1 LKRLLRRI
9 KSHLLVISLASLFLF
24 VAAFIVA
31 YESTS
36 ISVRNSYTASK
47 ASVFK
52 YTNNAEVGR
61 AYREDRVEVPLY
73 RVPLS
78 FQRAILAA
86 EDSDFYAH
94 SGINPL
100 AIGQALFK
108 NATSDTLQGGSTI
121 TQQYAKIAYLKP
133 EQRLSRKIKELF
145 VALKVEGAFT
155 KSEILEKYIN
165 AVYFGRNAYGVEMA
179 ARKYFGV
186 RASALNPSQS
196 IVLAALVRS
205 PANYDPEFKPGNSVR
220 LINRFNGIKK
230 NMVEEGYI
238 TEEEARAI
246 SFPKFSANKVEDI
259 NSSNRGH
266 LIAAVKSEL
275 SDLGYTEDV
284 LTVGGYVVQTTL
296 DQSAQRNAELAVET
310 QRPIDSPKDLHIGLA
325 SVRPGTGEIV
335 ALYGGS
341 DYLERQLNDATQAIA
356 QAGSTFKVFAVV
368 AALEKGYSLST
379 VWDGRSPQ
387 TFRTTSGN
395 YKVSN
400 YGNGS
405 FGPVSLYRATA
416 SSINTVFVKLG
427 TKIGPE
433 SVVDVARRAGIPESV
448 QVLPTPSVVL
458 GVSSPRVLDVASSFS
473 TFAAGGIYSKPHLV
487 KKIFDGDGK
496 LIYEFKGES
505 KRVFSEKV
513 MADLSYSLTGVVRNG
528 TASSVLAGFP
538 RPIAGKTGTSQDNA
552 SAWFAGYSPDLA
564 TSVAFFRDTPEQR
577 LTGIGGLNSITGG
590 SFPARIW
597 NVYMKRTLAE
607 YPISYFP
614 RPAFVGGT
622 RSVYIDVARP
632 TPTPTEKSPQP
643 KPTFF
648 KPRPVPGATN
658 GQIVTD
664 PTKPVPVPTK
674 PVPVPSNK
682 PVPAPTTKP
691 VPAPSAKPVPVPSN
705 KPVPAPSSKPVPVPT
720 TKPVPAPTVKPIP
733 DQGGKPIPGF
743 SPKPIP

>member
-1 LKRLLRRI
+1 MTVELKRFIKLLNWIR
-9 KSHLLVISLASLFLF
+9 SHFFVLILSILFLLVSTFLILYENTNISG
-24 VAAFIVA
+24 
-31 YESTS
+31 
-36 ISVRNSYTASK
+36 RNSYTSSK

-52 YTNNAEVGR
+52 YTNNSEVGR
-61 AYREDRVEVPLY
+61 VYREDRVELPLN

-78 FQRAILAA
+78 FQSAILAA
-86 EDSDFYAH
+86 EDSDFYSH
-94 SGINPL
+94 GGINPI
-100 AIGQALFK
+100 AIVQALLK

-133 EQRLSRKIKELF
+133 EQKITRKIKEVF

-165 AVYFGRNAYGVEMA
+165 AVYFGRNAYGVEVA
-179 ARKYFGV
+179 ARKYFEV
-186 RASALNPSQS
+186 KASALTPSQS

-230 NMVEEGYI
+230 NMVDEGWI
-238 TEEEARAI
+238 TEEEAKSI
-246 SFPKFSANKVEDI
+246 SFPKFGAQKVEDI
-259 NSSNRGH
+259 NSTNRGH
-266 LIAAVKSEL
+266 LIAAIKNEL

-296 DQSAQRNAELAVET
+296 DQSAQRYAEYAVET

-325 SVRPGTGEIV
+325 SLRPGTGEIV

-356 QAGSTFKVFAVV
+356 QAGSTFKVFAVI
-368 AALEKGYSLST
+368 AALEKGYSLAT
-379 VWDGRSPQ
+379 VWDGNSPQ
-387 TFRTTSGN
+387 TFRTSSGN

-400 YGNGS
+400 YGNTS
-405 FGPVSLYRATA
+405 FGPVSLYKAIT

-433 SVVDVARRAGIPESV
+433 SVVDVANRAGIPESV

-458 GVSSPRVLDVASSFS
+458 GVSSPRVIDVASSFS

-487 KKIFDGDGK
+487 KKIYDGDGK
-496 LIYEFKGES
+496 LIYEYEGES

-513 MADLSYSLTGVVRNG
+513 MADLSYALSGVVRNG

-552 SAWFAGYSPDLA
+552 SAWFTGYSPDLA
-564 TSVAFFRDTPEQR
+564 TSVAFFRDTPKQR

-590 SFPARIW
+590 TFPARIW
-597 NVYMKRTLAE
+597 NVYMTRALAQ

-622 RSVYIDVARP
+622 RSIYIDVSKP
-632 TPTPTEKSPQP
+632 TPTATKTTPAPSPTL
-643 KPTFF
+643 F
-648 KPRPVPGATN
+648 KP
-658 GQIVTD
+658 
-664 PTKPVPVPTK
+664 KPVPVI
-674 PVPVPSNK
+674 
-682 PVPAPTTKP
+682 
-691 VPAPSAKPVPVPSN
+691 SAKPVPVPSN
-705 KPVPAPSSKPVPVPT
+705 KPAPAPVPT
-720 TKPVPAPTVKPIP
+720 NKPAPIPSAKPIP
-733 DQGGKPIPGF
+733 DQGGKPIPRF

>member
-1 LKRLLRRI
+1 M
-9 KSHLLVISLASLFLF
+9 SLALVTIFLF
-24 VAAFIVA
+24 VGLFIAV

-61 AYREDRVEVPLY
+61 VYREDRVEIPLY

-86 EDSDFYAH
+86 EDSKFYSH
-94 SGINPL
+94 NGINPL

-133 EQRLSRKIKELF
+133 EQKISRKIKEVF

-155 KSEILEKYIN
+155 KSEILENYIN

-186 RASALNPSQS
+186 KASALTPAQS

-230 NMVEEGYI
+230 NIVDQGWM
-238 TEEEARAI
+238 TEEEARSI
-246 SFPKFSANKVEDI
+246 SFPKFSAKKVEDI

-266 LIAAVKSEL
+266 LIAAVKNEL
-275 SDLGYTEDV
+275 AELGFTEDV

-296 DQSAQRNAELAVET
+296 DQSAQRYAELAVET
-310 QRPIDSPKDLHIGLA
+310 QRPQDAPKDLHIGLA

-356 QAGSTFKVFAVV
+356 QAGSTFKIFAVV

-387 TFRTTSGN
+387 TFRTSSGN

-400 YGNGS
+400 YGNSS
-405 FGPVSLYRATA
+405 FGPVSLYKATA

-433 SVVDVARRAGIPESV
+433 SVVDVARRAGIPDSV

-458 GVSSPRVLDVASSFS
+458 GVSSPRVIDVASSFS

-487 KKIFDGDGK
+487 KKIYDGEGK

-505 KRVFSEKV
+505 KRVFSENV
-513 MADLSYSLTGVVRNG
+513 SADLSYALSGVVRNG

-552 SAWFAGYSPDLA
+552 SAWFTGYSPDLS

-597 NVYMKRTLAE
+597 NAYMKRALAE

-622 RSVYIDVARP
+622 RSIYVDVAKP
-632 TPTPTEKSPQP
+632 TPTPTKTTPAP

-648 KPRPVPGATN
+648 KPKPVPMGTGAPLS
-658 GQIVTD
+658 V
-664 PTKPVPVPTK
+664 PSTKPVPLNSDKPLPLPSNK

-682 PVPAPTTKP
+682 PVPAP
-691 VPAPSAKPVPVPSN
+691 APSN
-705 KPVPAPSSKPVPVPT
+705 KPVPAPTNKPVPIPSA
-720 TKPVPAPTVKPIP
+720 KPVPTDNA
-733 DQGGKPIPGF
+733 KPIPGF
-743 SPKPIP
+743 TPKPIP

>member
-1 LKRLLRRI
+1 VALT
-9 KSHLLVISLASLFLF
+9 LATTFLF
-24 VAAFIVA
+24 VVLFIAA

-36 ISVRNSYTASK
+36 ISVQNSYTASK

-52 YTNNAEVGR
+52 YTNNSEVGR
-61 AYREDRVEVPLY
+61 VYREDRVEVPLY

-86 EDSDFYAH
+86 EDSDFYSH
-94 SGINPL
+94 SGINPI
-100 AIGQALFK
+100 AIVQALLK

-133 EQRLSRKIKELF
+133 EQKISRKIKELF
-145 VALKVEGAFT
+145 VALKIEGAFT

-186 RASALNPSQS
+186 KANALTPSQS

-230 NMVEEGYI
+230 NMVDEGWA
-238 TEEEARAI
+238 TEEEARSI

-275 SDLGYTEDV
+275 SDLGYTEDF

-296 DQSAQRNAELAVET
+296 DQSAQRYAEYAVEAE
-310 QRPIDSPKDLHIGLA
+310 RPIDSPKDLHIGLA

-356 QAGSTFKVFAVV
+356 QAGSTFKVFAVI

-379 VWDGRSPQ
+379 VWDGKSPQ
-387 TFRTTSGN
+387 TFKTTSGN

-400 YGNGS
+400 YGNSS

-458 GVSSPRVLDVASSFS
+458 GVSSPRVIDVASSFS

-487 KKIFDGDGK
+487 KKIYDGDGK

-505 KRVFSEKV
+505 KRVFSENV
-513 MADLSYSLTGVVRNG
+513 VADLTYSLSGVIRNG

-552 SAWFAGYSPDLA
+552 SAWFTGYSPDLA

-590 SFPARIW
+590 TFPARIW
-597 NVYMKRTLAE
+597 NAYMKRALAQ
-607 YPISYFP
+607 YPVSYFP

-622 RSVYIDVARP
+622 SSIYIDVAKP
-632 TPTPTEKSPQP
+632 TPTPTNTTPAPSP
-643 KPTFF
+643 TLF
-648 KPRPVPGATN
+648 KP
-658 GQIVTD
+658 
-664 PTKPVPVPTK
+664 KPVPFSSDKPLPVPT
-674 PVPVPSNK
+674 NK
-682 PVPAPTTKP
+682 PVPAP
-691 VPAPSAKPVPVPSN
+691 VPTN
-705 KPVPAPSSKPVPVPT
+705 KPVPAPVPT
-720 TKPVPAPTVKPIP
+720 NKPVPAPVPTNKPVPAAVPTNKPVPIPSAKPIP

>member
-1 LKRLLRRI
+1 MKNKKLKVKRLLRRI
-9 KSHLLVISLASLFLF
+9 ETHFLVIALVTIF
-24 VAAFIVA
+24 VFVSAFVIV

-36 ISVRNSYTASK
+36 ISVRNSYTSSK

-52 YTNNAEVGR
+52 YTNNSEVGR
-61 AYREDRVEVPLY
+61 VYREDRVEVPLF

-86 EDSDFYAH
+86 EDSDFYSH
-94 SGINPL
+94 SGINPI
-100 AIGQALFK
+100 AIGRALLK

-133 EQRLSRKIKELF
+133 EQKISRKIKEVF
-145 VALKVEGAFT
+145 VALKVEGAFP

-186 RASALNPSQS
+186 KASALTPSQS

-220 LINRFNGIKK
+220 LINRFNGIKA
-230 NMVEEGYI
+230 NMVDEGWL
-238 TEEEARAI
+238 TLDQASSI
-246 SFPKFSANKVEDI
+246 SFPKFGAGKVEDI

-266 LIAAVKSEL
+266 LIAAIKTEL
-275 SDLGYTEDV
+275 SDLGFTEDV

-296 DQSAQRNAELAVET
+296 DQSAQRYAEFAVET

-335 ALYGGS
+335 ALYGGR

-379 VWDGRSPQ
+379 VWDGKSPQ
-387 TFRTTSGN
+387 TFRTSSGN

-400 YGNGS
+400 YGNTT

-433 SVVDVARRAGIPESV
+433 SVVDVARRAGIPDSV

-458 GVSSPRVLDVASSFS
+458 GVSSPRVIDVASSFS
-473 TFAAGGIYSKPHLV
+473 TFASGGIYSKPHLV
-487 KKIFDGDGK
+487 KKIFDGDGE

-513 MADLSYSLTGVVRNG
+513 VADLSYSLSGVVRNG

-552 SAWFAGYSPDLA
+552 SAWFSGYSPDLA
-564 TSVAFFRDTPEQR
+564 TAVAFFRDTPQKQ

-590 SFPARIW
+590 TFPARIW
-597 NVYMKRTLAE
+597 NVYMKRALAE

-614 RPAFVGGT
+614 PPAFVGGT
-622 RSVYIDVARP
+622 RSTYIDVAKP
-632 TPTPTEKSPQP
+632 TPTPTKTTPAP
-643 KPTFF
+643 APTLF
-648 KPRPVPGATN
+648 KPRPVPAASL
-658 GQIVTD
+658 
-664 PTKPVPVPTK
+664 KPVPISSAKPLPVNSVK
-674 PVPVPSNK
+674 PVPVPSVK
-682 PVPAPTTKP
+682 PVPIPSTKP
-691 VPAPSAKPVPVPSN
+691 A
-705 KPVPAPSSKPVPVPT
+705 
-720 TKPVPAPTVKPIP
+720 P
-733 DQGGKPIPGF
+733 DQGTKPIPGF

>member
-1 LKRLLRRI
+1 MKNKRIKFKKLLRQVE
-9 KSHLLVISLASLFLF
+9 SHLLVITLATLFIF
-24 VAAFIVA
+24 VTAFAIV
-31 YESTS
+31 YENTS
-36 ISVRNSYTASK
+36 ISVRNSYTSSK

-52 YTNNAEVGR
+52 YTNNSEVGR
-61 AYREDRVEVPLY
+61 VYREDRVEVPLF

-86 EDSDFYAH
+86 EDSNFYSH
-94 SGINPL
+94 GGINPI
-100 AIGQALFK
+100 AIGRALLK

-133 EQRLSRKIKELF
+133 EQKISRKIKEVF
-145 VALKVEGAFT
+145 VALKVEGTFP

-186 RASALNPSQS
+186 KASALTPSQS

-220 LINRFNGIKK
+220 LINRFNGIKA
-230 NMVEEGYI
+230 NMVDEGWL
-238 TEEEARAI
+238 TLDEARAI
-246 SFPKFSANKVEDI
+246 SFPKFGVSKVEDI

-266 LIAAVKSEL
+266 LIAAIKTEL
-275 SDLGYTEDV
+275 SDLGFTEDV

-296 DQSAQRNAELAVET
+296 DQSAQRFAEFAVET

-335 ALYGGS
+335 ALYGGR

-379 VWDGRSPQ
+379 VWDGKSPQ
-387 TFRTTSGN
+387 TFRTSSGN

-400 YGNGS
+400 YGNTT

-433 SVVDVARRAGIPESV
+433 SVVDVARRAGIPDSV

-458 GVSSPRVLDVASSFS
+458 GVSSPRVIDVASSFS
-473 TFAAGGIYSKPHLV
+473 TFASGGIYSKPHLV
-487 KKIFDGDGK
+487 KKIFDGDGE

-513 MADLSYSLTGVVRNG
+513 VADLSYSLSGVVRNG

-552 SAWFAGYSPDLA
+552 SAWFSGYSPDLA
-564 TSVAFFRDTPEQR
+564 TAVAFFRDTPQKQ

-590 SFPARIW
+590 TFPARIW
-597 NVYMKRTLAE
+597 NVYMKRALAE

-614 RPAFVGGT
+614 PPAFVGGT
-622 RSVYIDVARP
+622 RSTYIDVAKP
-632 TPTPTEKSPQP
+632 TPTPTKTTPAP
-643 KPTFF
+643 APTLF
-648 KPRPVPGATN
+648 KPRPVPAASL
-658 GQIVTD
+658 
-664 PTKPVPVPTK
+664 KPVPISSAKPLPVNSMK
-674 PVPVPSNK
+674 PVPVPSVK
-682 PVPAPTTKP
+682 PVPIPSTKP
-691 VPAPSAKPVPVPSN
+691 A
-705 KPVPAPSSKPVPVPT
+705 
-720 TKPVPAPTVKPIP
+720 P
-733 DQGGKPIPGF
+733 DQGTKPIPGF

>member
-1 LKRLLRRI
+1 
-9 KSHLLVISLASLFLF
+9 VSLALVTIFLF
-24 VAAFIVA
+24 VGLFIAV

-36 ISVRNSYTASK
+36 ISERNSYTASK

-61 AYREDRVEVPLY
+61 VYREDRVEVPLY

-86 EDSDFYAH
+86 EDSKFYLH
-94 SGINPL
+94 NGINPL
-100 AIGQALFK
+100 AIGQALFR

-133 EQRLSRKIKELF
+133 EQKISRKIKEVF

-155 KSEILEKYIN
+155 KSEILENYIN

-186 RASALNPSQS
+186 KASALTPAQS

-230 NMVEEGYI
+230 NIVDQGWM
-238 TEEEARAI
+238 TEEEARSI
-246 SFPKFSANKVEDI
+246 SFPKFSAKKVEDI

-266 LIAAVKSEL
+266 LIAAVKNEL
-275 SDLGYTEDV
+275 AELGFTEDV

-296 DQSAQRNAELAVET
+296 DQNAQRYAELAVET
-310 QRPIDSPKDLHIGLA
+310 QRPQDAPKDLHIGLA

-356 QAGSTFKVFAVV
+356 QAGSTFKIFAVV

-387 TFRTTSGN
+387 TFRTSSGN

-400 YGNGS
+400 YGNSS

-433 SVVDVARRAGIPESV
+433 SVVDVARRAGIPDSV

-458 GVSSPRVLDVASSFS
+458 GVSSPRVIDVASSFS

-487 KKIFDGDGK
+487 KKIYDGEGK

-505 KRVFSEKV
+505 KRVFSENV
-513 MADLSYSLTGVVRNG
+513 SADLSYALSGVVRNG

-552 SAWFAGYSPDLA
+552 SAWFTGYSPDLS

-597 NVYMKRTLAE
+597 NVYMKRALAE

-622 RSVYIDVARP
+622 RSIYVDVAKP
-632 TPTPTEKSPQP
+632 TPTPTKTTPAPS
-643 KPTFF
+643 PTFF
-648 KPRPVPGATN
+648 KP
-658 GQIVTD
+658 
-664 PTKPVPVPTK
+664 KPVPVGSAAPLPVPSNK

-682 PVPAPTTKP
+682 PVPVPTNKP
-691 VPAPSAKPVPVPSN
+691 IPTAAPSN
-705 KPVPAPSSKPVPVPT
+705 KPVPVPTNKPVPIPSA
-720 TKPVPAPTVKPIP
+720 KPVTPEN
-733 DQGGKPIPGF
+733 GKPIPGF
-743 SPKPIP
+743 TPKPIP

>member
-1 LKRLLRRI
+1 MTTKPRKIARALGWIR
-9 KSHLLVISLASLFLF
+9 SHFVSLALVTIFLF
-24 VAAFIVA
+24 VGLFIAV

-36 ISVRNSYTASK
+36 ISERNSYTASK

-61 AYREDRVEVPLY
+61 VYREDRVEVPLY

-86 EDSDFYAH
+86 EDSKFYLH
-94 SGINPL
+94 NGINPL
-100 AIGQALFK
+100 AIGQALFR

-133 EQRLSRKIKELF
+133 EQKISRKIKEVF

-155 KSEILEKYIN
+155 KSEILENYIN

-186 RASALNPSQS
+186 KASALTPAQS

-230 NMVEEGYI
+230 NIVDQGWM

-246 SFPKFSANKVEDI
+246 SFPKFSAKKVEDI

-266 LIAAVKSEL
+266 LIAAVKNEL
-275 SDLGYTEDV
+275 AELGFTEDV

-296 DQSAQRNAELAVET
+296 DQNAQRYAELAVET
-310 QRPIDSPKDLHIGLA
+310 QRPLDAPKDLHIGLA

-356 QAGSTFKVFAVV
+356 QAGSTFKIFAVV

-387 TFRTTSGN
+387 TFRTSSGN
-395 YKVSN
+395 YRVSN
-400 YGNGS
+400 YGNSS

-433 SVVDVARRAGIPESV
+433 SVVDVARRAGIPDSV

-458 GVSSPRVLDVASSFS
+458 GVSSPRVIDVASSFS

-487 KKIFDGDGK
+487 KKIYDGEGK

-505 KRVFSEKV
+505 KRVFSENV
-513 MADLSYSLTGVVRNG
+513 SADLSYALTGVVRNG

-552 SAWFAGYSPDLA
+552 SAWFTGYSPDLS

-597 NVYMKRTLAE
+597 NVYMKRALAE

-622 RSVYIDVARP
+622 RSIYVDVAKP
-632 TPTPTEKSPQP
+632 TPTPTKTTPAPS
-643 KPTFF
+643 PTFF
-648 KPRPVPGATN
+648 KPKPVPVGSAAPLPVPSN
-658 GQIVTD
+658 
-664 PTKPVPVPTK
+664 KPVPVPTNK
-674 PVPVPSNK
+674 PVPTTAPSNKPVPAPAPSNK
-682 PVPAPTTKP
+682 PVPAPTNKP
-691 VPAPSAKPVPVPSN
+691 VPIPSAKPVTPEN
-705 KPVPAPSSKPVPVPT
+705 
-720 TKPVPAPTVKPIP
+720 
-733 DQGGKPIPGF
+733 GKPIPGF
-743 SPKPIP
+743 TPKPIP

>member
-1 LKRLLRRI
+1 
-9 KSHLLVISLASLFLF
+9 VSLALVTIFLF
-24 VAAFIVA
+24 VGLFIAV

-36 ISVRNSYTASK
+36 ISERNSYTASK

-61 AYREDRVEVPLY
+61 VYREDRVEVPLY

-86 EDSDFYAH
+86 EDSKFYLH
-94 SGINPL
+94 NGINPL
-100 AIGQALFK
+100 AIGQALFR

-133 EQRLSRKIKELF
+133 EQKISRKIKEVF

-155 KSEILEKYIN
+155 KSEILENYIN

-186 RASALNPSQS
+186 KASALTPAQS

-230 NMVEEGYI
+230 NIVDQGWM
-238 TEEEARAI
+238 TEEEARSI
-246 SFPKFSANKVEDI
+246 SFPKFSAKKVEDI

-266 LIAAVKSEL
+266 LIAAVKNEL
-275 SDLGYTEDV
+275 AELGFTEDV

-296 DQSAQRNAELAVET
+296 DQNAQRYAELAVET
-310 QRPIDSPKDLHIGLA
+310 QRPQDAPKDLHIGLA

-356 QAGSTFKVFAVV
+356 QAGSTFKIFAVV

-387 TFRTTSGN
+387 TFRTSSGN

-400 YGNGS
+400 YGNSS

-433 SVVDVARRAGIPESV
+433 SVVDVARRAGIPDSV

-458 GVSSPRVLDVASSFS
+458 GVSSPRVIDVASSFS

-487 KKIFDGDGK
+487 KKIYDGEGK

-505 KRVFSEKV
+505 KRVFSENV
-513 MADLSYSLTGVVRNG
+513 SADLSYALSGVVRNG

-552 SAWFAGYSPDLA
+552 SAWFTGYSPDLS

-597 NVYMKRTLAE
+597 NVYMKRALAE

-622 RSVYIDVARP
+622 RSIYVDVAKP
-632 TPTPTEKSPQP
+632 TPTPTKTTPAPS
-643 KPTFF
+643 PTFF
-648 KPRPVPGATN
+648 KP
-658 GQIVTD
+658 
-664 PTKPVPVPTK
+664 KPVPVGSAAPL
-674 PVPVPSNK
+674 PV
-682 PVPAPTTKP
+682 
-691 VPAPSAKPVPVPSN
+691 
-705 KPVPAPSSKPVPVPT
+705 PSSKPVPVPT
-720 TKPVPAPTVKPIP
+720 NKPVPVPTNKPIP
-733 DQGGKPIPGF
+733 TAAPSNKPVPVPTNKPVPIPSAKPVTPENGKPIPGF
-743 SPKPIP
+743 TPKPIP

>member
-1 LKRLLRRI
+1 MKNKRIKFKKLLRQVE
-9 KSHLLVISLASLFLF
+9 SHLLVITLATLFIF
-24 VAAFIVA
+24 VTAFAIV
-31 YESTS
+31 YENTS
-36 ISVRNSYTASK
+36 ISVRNSYTSSK

-52 YTNNAEVGR
+52 YTNNSEVGR
-61 AYREDRVEVPLY
+61 VYREDRVEVPLF

-86 EDSDFYAH
+86 EDSNFYSH
-94 SGINPL
+94 GGINPI
-100 AIGQALFK
+100 AIGRALLK

-133 EQRLSRKIKELF
+133 EQKISRKIKEVF
-145 VALKVEGAFT
+145 VALKVEGTFP

-186 RASALNPSQS
+186 KASALTPSQS

-220 LINRFNGIKK
+220 LINRFNGIKA
-230 NMVEEGYI
+230 NMVDEGWL
-238 TEEEARAI
+238 TLDEARAI
-246 SFPKFSANKVEDI
+246 SFPKFGVSKVEDI
-259 NSSNRGH
+259 HSSTRGH
-266 LIAAVKSEL
+266 LIAAIKTEL
-275 SDLGYTEDV
+275 SDLGFTEDV

-296 DQSAQRNAELAVET
+296 DQSAQRFAEFAVET

-335 ALYGGS
+335 ALYGGR

-379 VWDGRSPQ
+379 VWDGKSPQ
-387 TFRTTSGN
+387 TFRTSSGN

-400 YGNGS
+400 YGNTT

-433 SVVDVARRAGIPESV
+433 SVVDVARRAGIPDSV

-458 GVSSPRVLDVASSFS
+458 GVSSPRVIDVASSFS
-473 TFAAGGIYSKPHLV
+473 TFASGGIYSKPHLV
-487 KKIFDGDGK
+487 KKIFDGDGE

-513 MADLSYSLTGVVRNG
+513 VADLSYSLSGVVRNG

-552 SAWFAGYSPDLA
+552 SAWFSGYSPDLA
-564 TSVAFFRDTPEQR
+564 TAVAFFRDTPQKQ

-590 SFPARIW
+590 TFPARIW
-597 NVYMKRTLAE
+597 NVYMKRALAE

-614 RPAFVGGT
+614 PPAFVGGT
-622 RSVYIDVARP
+622 RSTYIDVAKP
-632 TPTPTEKSPQP
+632 TPTPTKTTPAP
-643 KPTFF
+643 APTLF
-648 KPRPVPGATN
+648 KPRPVPAASL
-658 GQIVTD
+658 
-664 PTKPVPVPTK
+664 KPVPISSAKPLPVNSVK
-674 PVPVPSNK
+674 PVPVPSVK
-682 PVPAPTTKP
+682 PVPIPSTKP
-691 VPAPSAKPVPVPSN
+691 A
-705 KPVPAPSSKPVPVPT
+705 
-720 TKPVPAPTVKPIP
+720 P
-733 DQGGKPIPGF
+733 DQGTKPIPGF

>member
-1 LKRLLRRI
+1 MSAGSKRIARI
-9 KSHLLVISLASLFLF
+9 LGWIRSHLVVLALSTSFLF
-24 VAAFIVA
+24 IVIFIAA

-36 ISVRNSYTASK
+36 ISVRNSYTSSK

-61 AYREDRVEVPLY
+61 VYREDRVEVPLY

-78 FQRAILAA
+78 FQRAVLAA
-86 EDSDFYAH
+86 EDSDFYSH
-94 SGINPL
+94 FGINPI
-100 AIGQALFK
+100 AIGRALLK
-108 NATSDTLQGGSTI
+108 NATTESLQGGSTI

-133 EQRLSRKIKELF
+133 EQRISRKIKEVF
-145 VALKVEGAFT
+145 VALKVEGSFT

-186 RASALNPSQS
+186 RASALTPSQS

-205 PANYDPEFKPGNSVR
+205 PANYDPEFKPGNLVR

-230 NMVEEGYI
+230 NMVDEGWI
-238 TEEEARAI
+238 TEEEAKTI
-246 SFPKFSANKVEDI
+246 SFPEFAANKVEDI

-275 SDLGYTEDV
+275 SDLGFTEDV
-284 LTVGGYVVQTTL
+284 LTVGGYIVQTTL
-296 DQSAQRNAELAVET
+296 DQNAQRYAELAVET
-310 QRPIDSPKDLHIGLA
+310 QRPLDSPKDLHIGLA

-379 VWDGRSPQ
+379 VWDGKSPQ
-387 TFRTTSGN
+387 TFRTSSGN

-400 YGNGS
+400 YGNAS
-405 FGPVSLYRATA
+405 FGPVSLSRATA

-458 GVSSPRVLDVASSFS
+458 GVSSPRVIDVASSFS
-473 TFAAGGIYSKPHLV
+473 TFAAGGIFSKPHLV
-487 KKIFDGDGK
+487 KRIFDGDGK

-513 MADLSYSLTGVVRNG
+513 IADLSYSLSGVVRNG

-564 TSVAFFRDTPEQR
+564 TAVAFFRDTPEQK

-597 NVYMKRTLAE
+597 NAYMKRALAE

-622 RSVYIDVARP
+622 RSIYIDVAKP
-632 TPTPTEKSPQP
+632 TPTPSATSPAP
-643 KPTFF
+643 SPTFF
-648 KPRPVPGATN
+648 RP
-658 GQIVTD
+658 
-664 PTKPVPVPTK
+664 KPVPMVSSVPVPAPSSK
-674 PVPVPSNK
+674 PIPVPSNK
-682 PVPAPTTKP
+682 PAPDQGTKPVPAPSNKP

-705 KPVPAPSSKPVPVPT
+705 KPVP
-720 TKPVPAPTVKPIP
+720 
-733 DQGGKPIPGF
+733 DQGTKPIPGF

>member
-1 LKRLLRRI
+1 
-9 KSHLLVISLASLFLF
+9 VSLALVTIFLF
-24 VAAFIVA
+24 VGLFIAV

-36 ISVRNSYTASK
+36 ISERNSYTASK

-61 AYREDRVEVPLY
+61 VYREDRVEVPLY

-86 EDSDFYAH
+86 EDSKFYSH
-94 SGINPL
+94 NGINPL

-133 EQRLSRKIKELF
+133 EQKISRKIKEVF

-155 KSEILEKYIN
+155 KSEILENYIN

-186 RASALNPSQS
+186 KASALTPAQS

-230 NMVEEGYI
+230 NIVDQGWM

-246 SFPKFSANKVEDI
+246 SFPKFSAKKVEDI

-266 LIAAVKSEL
+266 LIAAVKNEL
-275 SDLGYTEDV
+275 AELGFTEDV

-296 DQSAQRNAELAVET
+296 DQNAQRYAELAVET
-310 QRPIDSPKDLHIGLA
+310 QRPQDAPKDLHIGLA

-356 QAGSTFKVFAVV
+356 QAGSTFKIFAVV

-387 TFRTTSGN
+387 TFRTSSGN

-400 YGNGS
+400 YGNSS

-433 SVVDVARRAGIPESV
+433 SVVDVARRAGIPDSV

-458 GVSSPRVLDVASSFS
+458 GVSSPRVIDVASSFS

-487 KKIFDGDGK
+487 KKIYDGEGK

-505 KRVFSEKV
+505 KRVFSENV
-513 MADLSYSLTGVVRNG
+513 SADLSYALSGVVRNG

-552 SAWFAGYSPDLA
+552 SAWFTGYSPDLS

-597 NVYMKRTLAE
+597 NVYMKRALAE

-622 RSVYIDVARP
+622 RSIYVDVAKP
-632 TPTPTEKSPQP
+632 TPTPTKTTPAPS
-643 KPTFF
+643 PTFF
-648 KPRPVPGATN
+648 KPKPVPVGSAAPLP
-658 GQIVTD
+658 V
-664 PTKPVPVPTK
+664 PSSKPVPVPTNK
-674 PVPVPSNK
+674 PVPTTAPSNKPVPAPAPSNK
-682 PVPAPTTKP
+682 PVPAPTNKP
-691 VPAPSAKPVPVPSN
+691 VPIPSAKPVTPEN
-705 KPVPAPSSKPVPVPT
+705 
-720 TKPVPAPTVKPIP
+720 
-733 DQGGKPIPGF
+733 GKPIPGF
-743 SPKPIP
+743 TPKPIP

>member
-1 LKRLLRRI
+1 MKNKKLKVKRLLRRI
-9 KSHLLVISLASLFLF
+9 ETHFLVIALVTIF
-24 VAAFIVA
+24 VFVSAFVIV

-36 ISVRNSYTASK
+36 ISVRNSYTSSK

-52 YTNNAEVGR
+52 YTNNSEVGR
-61 AYREDRVEVPLY
+61 VYREDRVEVPLF

-86 EDSDFYAH
+86 EDSDFYSH
-94 SGINPL
+94 SGINPI
-100 AIGQALFK
+100 AIGRALLK

-133 EQRLSRKIKELF
+133 EQKISRKIKEVF
-145 VALKVEGAFT
+145 VALKVEGAFP

-186 RASALNPSQS
+186 KASALTPSQS

-220 LINRFNGIKK
+220 LINRFNGIKA
-230 NMVEEGYI
+230 NMVDEGWL
-238 TEEEARAI
+238 TLDQASSI
-246 SFPKFSANKVEDI
+246 SFPKFGAGKVEDI

-266 LIAAVKSEL
+266 LIAAIKTEL
-275 SDLGYTEDV
+275 SDLGFTEDV

-296 DQSAQRNAELAVET
+296 DQSAQRYAEFAVET

-335 ALYGGS
+335 ALYGGR

-379 VWDGRSPQ
+379 VWDGKSPQ
-387 TFRTTSGN
+387 TFRTSSGN

-400 YGNGS
+400 YGNTT

-433 SVVDVARRAGIPESV
+433 SVVDVARRAGIPDSV

-458 GVSSPRVLDVASSFS
+458 GVSSPRVIDVASSFS
-473 TFAAGGIYSKPHLV
+473 TFASGGIYSKPHLV
-487 KKIFDGDGK
+487 KKIFDGDGE

-513 MADLSYSLTGVVRNG
+513 VADLSYSLSGVVRNG

-552 SAWFAGYSPDLA
+552 SAWFSGYSPDLA
-564 TSVAFFRDTPEQR
+564 TAVAFFRDTPQKQ

-590 SFPARIW
+590 TFPARIW
-597 NVYMKRTLAE
+597 NVYMKRALAE

-614 RPAFVGGT
+614 PPAFVGGT
-622 RSVYIDVARP
+622 RSTYIDVAKP
-632 TPTPTEKSPQP
+632 TPTPTKTTPAP
-643 KPTFF
+643 APTLF
-648 KPRPVPGATN
+648 KPRPVPAASL
-658 GQIVTD
+658 
-664 PTKPVPVPTK
+664 KPVPISSAKPLPINSVK
-674 PVPVPSNK
+674 PVPVPSVK
-682 PVPAPTTKP
+682 PVPIPSTKP
-691 VPAPSAKPVPVPSN
+691 A
-705 KPVPAPSSKPVPVPT
+705 
-720 TKPVPAPTVKPIP
+720 P
-733 DQGGKPIPGF
+733 DQGTKPIPGF

>member
-1 LKRLLRRI
+1 
-9 KSHLLVISLASLFLF
+9 VSLALVTIFLF
-24 VAAFIVA
+24 VGLFIAV

-61 AYREDRVEVPLY
+61 VYREDRVEVPLY

-86 EDSDFYAH
+86 EDSKFYSH
-94 SGINPL
+94 NGINPL
-100 AIGQALFK
+100 AIGQALFR

-133 EQRLSRKIKELF
+133 EQKISRKIKEVF

-155 KSEILEKYIN
+155 KSEILENYIN

-186 RASALNPSQS
+186 KASALTPAQS

-230 NMVEEGYI
+230 NIVDQGWI
-238 TEEEARAI
+238 TEEEARSI
-246 SFPKFSANKVEDI
+246 SFPKFSAKKVEDI

-266 LIAAVKSEL
+266 LIAAVKNEL
-275 SDLGYTEDV
+275 AELGFTEDV

-296 DQSAQRNAELAVET
+296 DQNAQRYAELAVET
-310 QRPIDSPKDLHIGLA
+310 QRPQDAPKDLHIGLA

-356 QAGSTFKVFAVV
+356 QAGSTFKIFAVV

-387 TFRTTSGN
+387 TFRTSSGN

-400 YGNGS
+400 YGNSS
-405 FGPVSLYRATA
+405 FGPVSLYKATA

-433 SVVDVARRAGIPESV
+433 SVVDVARRAGIPDSV

-458 GVSSPRVLDVASSFS
+458 GVSSPRVIDVASSFS

-487 KKIFDGDGK
+487 KKIYDGEGK

-505 KRVFSEKV
+505 KRVFSENV
-513 MADLSYSLTGVVRNG
+513 SADLSYALSGVVRNG

-552 SAWFAGYSPDLA
+552 SAWFTGYSPDLS

-597 NVYMKRTLAE
+597 NVYMKRALAE

-622 RSVYIDVARP
+622 RSIYVDVAKP
-632 TPTPTEKSPQP
+632 TPTPTKTTPAPS
-643 KPTFF
+643 PTFF
-648 KPRPVPGATN
+648 KPKPVPVGSAAPLPVPSN
-658 GQIVTD
+658 
-664 PTKPVPVPTK
+664 KPVPVPTNKPIPSTAPSNK
-674 PVPVPSNK
+674 PVPAPAPSNK
-682 PVPAPTTKP
+682 PVPAPTNKP
-691 VPAPSAKPVPVPSN
+691 VPIPSAKPVTPEN
-705 KPVPAPSSKPVPVPT
+705 
-720 TKPVPAPTVKPIP
+720 
-733 DQGGKPIPGF
+733 GKPIPGF
-743 SPKPIP
+743 TPKPIP

>member
-1 LKRLLRRI
+1 VKNKRIKFKKLLRQVE
-9 KSHLLVISLASLFLF
+9 SHLLVITLATLFIF
-24 VAAFIVA
+24 VTAFAIV
-31 YESTS
+31 YENTS
-36 ISVRNSYTASK
+36 ISVRNSYTSSK

-52 YTNNAEVGR
+52 YTNNSEVGR
-61 AYREDRVEVPLY
+61 VYREDRVEVPLF

-86 EDSDFYAH
+86 EDSNFYSH
-94 SGINPL
+94 GGINPI
-100 AIGQALFK
+100 AIGRALLK

-133 EQRLSRKIKELF
+133 EQKISRKIKEVF
-145 VALKVEGAFT
+145 VALKVEGTFP

-186 RASALNPSQS
+186 KASALTPSQS

-220 LINRFNGIKK
+220 LINRFNGIKA
-230 NMVEEGYI
+230 NMVDEGWL
-238 TEEEARAI
+238 TLDEARAI
-246 SFPKFSANKVEDI
+246 SFPKFGVSKVEDI

-266 LIAAVKSEL
+266 LIAAIKTEL
-275 SDLGYTEDV
+275 SDLGFTEDV

-296 DQSAQRNAELAVET
+296 DQSAQRFAEFAVET

-335 ALYGGS
+335 ALYGGR

-379 VWDGRSPQ
+379 VWDGKSPQ
-387 TFRTTSGN
+387 TFRTSSGN

-400 YGNGS
+400 YGNTT

-433 SVVDVARRAGIPESV
+433 SVVDVARRAGIPDSV

-458 GVSSPRVLDVASSFS
+458 GVSSPRVIDVASSFS
-473 TFAAGGIYSKPHLV
+473 TFASGGIYSKPHLV
-487 KKIFDGDGK
+487 KKIFDGDGE

-513 MADLSYSLTGVVRNG
+513 VADLSYSLSGVVRNG

-552 SAWFAGYSPDLA
+552 SAWFSGYSPDLA
-564 TSVAFFRDTPEQR
+564 TAVAFFRDTPQKQ

-590 SFPARIW
+590 TFPARIW
-597 NVYMKRTLAE
+597 NVYMKRALAE

-614 RPAFVGGT
+614 PPAFVGGT
-622 RSVYIDVARP
+622 RSTYIDVAKP
-632 TPTPTEKSPQP
+632 TPTPTKTTPAP
-643 KPTFF
+643 APTLF
-648 KPRPVPGATN
+648 KPRPVPAASL
-658 GQIVTD
+658 
-664 PTKPVPVPTK
+664 KPVPISSAKPLPVNSVK
-674 PVPVPSNK
+674 PVPVPSVK
-682 PVPAPTTKP
+682 PVPIPSTKP
-691 VPAPSAKPVPVPSN
+691 A
-705 KPVPAPSSKPVPVPT
+705 
-720 TKPVPAPTVKPIP
+720 P
-733 DQGGKPIPGF
+733 DQGTKPIPGF

>member
-1 LKRLLRRI
+1 LAKINRAQIPRLPSCKI
-9 KSHLLVISLASLFLF
+9 KFVSTKPKKVARALVWIRSHLISLALATVFLF
-24 VAAFIVA
+24 VVLFIAA

-52 YTNNAEVGR
+52 YTNNSEVGR
-61 AYREDRVEVPLY
+61 VYREDRVEVPLF

-86 EDSDFYAH
+86 EDSDFYSH
-94 SGINPL
+94 VGINPL
-100 AIGQALFK
+100 SIGQALFK

-133 EQRLSRKIKELF
+133 EQKISRKIKELF

-186 RASALNPSQS
+186 KASALTPSQS

-230 NMVEEGYI
+230 NMVDESWI
-238 TEEEARAI
+238 TTEEARSI
-246 SFPKFSANKVEDI
+246 YFPKFGSQKVEDI

-266 LIAAVKSEL
+266 LIAAIKSEL

-296 DQSAQRNAELAVET
+296 DQSAQRYAEYAVET

-335 ALYGGS
+335 ALYGGN

-368 AALEKGYSLST
+368 AALEKGYSLTT

-387 TFRTTSGN
+387 TFRTSSGY

-400 YGNGS
+400 YGNSS
-405 FGPVSLYRATA
+405 FGPVSLYKATA

-433 SVVDVARRAGIPESV
+433 SVVDVARRAGIPEAV

-564 TSVAFFRDTPEQR
+564 TSVAFFRDTPQQR

-597 NVYMKRTLAE
+597 NEYMKRALAQ

-622 RSVYIDVARP
+622 RSIYIDVAKP
-632 TPTPTEKSPQP
+632 TPTPTKTTPAPSP
-643 KPTFF
+643 TLF
-648 KPRPVPGATN
+648 KP
-658 GQIVTD
+658 
-664 PTKPVPVPTK
+664 KPVPVSSEK

-682 PVPAPTTKP
+682 PVPAPVPSIKP
-691 VPAPSAKPVPVPSN
+691 VPIPS
-705 KPVPAPSSKPVPVPT
+705 
-720 TKPVPAPTVKPIP
+720 VKPIP

>member
-1 LKRLLRRI
+1 VKNKKLKVKRLLRRI
-9 KSHLLVISLASLFLF
+9 ETHFLVIALVTIF
-24 VAAFIVA
+24 VFVSAFVIV

-36 ISVRNSYTASK
+36 ISVRNSYTSSK

-52 YTNNAEVGR
+52 YTNNSEVGR
-61 AYREDRVEVPLY
+61 VYREDRVEVPLF

-86 EDSDFYAH
+86 EDSDFYSH
-94 SGINPL
+94 SGINPI
-100 AIGQALFK
+100 AIGRALLK

-133 EQRLSRKIKELF
+133 EQKISRKIKEVF
-145 VALKVEGAFT
+145 VALKVEGAFP

-186 RASALNPSQS
+186 KASALTPSQS

-220 LINRFNGIKK
+220 LINRFNGIKA
-230 NMVEEGYI
+230 NMVDEGWL
-238 TEEEARAI
+238 TLDQASSI
-246 SFPKFSANKVEDI
+246 SFPKFGAGKVEDI

-266 LIAAVKSEL
+266 LIAAIKTEL
-275 SDLGYTEDV
+275 SDLGFTEDV

-296 DQSAQRNAELAVET
+296 DQSAQRYAEFAVET

-335 ALYGGS
+335 ALYGGR

-379 VWDGRSPQ
+379 VWDGKSPQ
-387 TFRTTSGN
+387 TFRTSSGN

-400 YGNGS
+400 YGNTT

-433 SVVDVARRAGIPESV
+433 SVVDVARRAGIPDSV

-458 GVSSPRVLDVASSFS
+458 GVSSPRVIDVASSFS
-473 TFAAGGIYSKPHLV
+473 TFASGGIYSKPHLV
-487 KKIFDGDGK
+487 KKIFDGDGE

-513 MADLSYSLTGVVRNG
+513 VADLSYSLSGVVRNG

-552 SAWFAGYSPDLA
+552 SAWFSGYSPDLA
-564 TSVAFFRDTPEQR
+564 TAVAFFRDTPQKQ

-590 SFPARIW
+590 TFPARVW
-597 NVYMKRTLAE
+597 NVYMKRALAE

-614 RPAFVGGT
+614 PPAFVGGT
-622 RSVYIDVARP
+622 RSTYIDVAKP
-632 TPTPTEKSPQP
+632 TPTPTKTTPAP
-643 KPTFF
+643 APTLF
-648 KPRPVPGATN
+648 KPRPVPAASL
-658 GQIVTD
+658 
-664 PTKPVPVPTK
+664 KPVPISSAKPLPINSVK
-674 PVPVPSNK
+674 PVPVPSVK
-682 PVPAPTTKP
+682 PVPIPSTKP
-691 VPAPSAKPVPVPSN
+691 A
-705 KPVPAPSSKPVPVPT
+705 
-720 TKPVPAPTVKPIP
+720 P
-733 DQGGKPIPGF
+733 DQGTKPIPGF

>member
-1 LKRLLRRI
+1 MKNKRIKFKRFLRRI
-9 KSHLLVISLASLFLF
+9 ESNFLVIALTVIFIF
-24 VAAFIVA
+24 ITAFIIA
-31 YESTS
+31 YENTS
-36 ISVRNSYTASK
+36 ISVRNSYTSSK

-52 YTNNAEVGR
+52 YTNNSEVGR
-61 AYREDRVEVPLY
+61 VYREDRVEVPLF

-86 EDSDFYAH
+86 EDSDFYSH
-94 SGINPL
+94 SGINPI
-100 AIGQALFK
+100 AIGQAVLK

-121 TQQYAKIAYLKP
+121 SQQYAKIAYLKP
-133 EQRLSRKIKELF
+133 EQKISRKIKELF
-145 VALKVEGAFT
+145 VALKIEGAFT

-186 RASALNPSQS
+186 KASALTPSQS
-196 IVLAALVRS
+196 IVLAALVRA
-205 PANYDPEFKPGNSVR
+205 PASYDPEFKPGNLAR
-220 LINRFNGIKK
+220 LVNRFNGIKK
-230 NMVEEGYI
+230 NMVQEGWI
-238 TEEEARAI
+238 TAQEARLI
-246 SFPKFSANKVEDI
+246 VFPEFGANRVEDI

-266 LIAAVKSEL
+266 LIAAIKNEL
-275 SDLGYTEDV
+275 AELGFTEDV

-296 DQSAQRNAELAVET
+296 DQSAQRYAERAVET
-310 QRPIDSPKDLHIGLA
+310 QRPTDSPKDLHIGLA

-341 DYLERQLNDATQAIA
+341 NYLERQLNDATQAIA

-368 AALEKGYSLST
+368 AALEKGYSLTT

-387 TFRTTSGN
+387 TFRTSSGN

-400 YGNGS
+400 YGNSS
-405 FGPVSLYRATA
+405 FGPVSLYKATT

-427 TKIGPE
+427 TKIGPAA
-433 SVVDVARRAGIPESV
+433 VVDVARRAGIPESV

-458 GVSSPRVLDVASSFS
+458 GVSSPRVIDVATSFA

-487 KKIFDGDGK
+487 KKVFDGDGN
-496 LIYEFKGES
+496 LVYEAKKES

-513 MADLSYSLTGVVRNG
+513 VADLSYSLAGVVRNG

-552 SAWFAGYSPDLA
+552 SAWFTGYSPDLA
-564 TSVAFFRDTPEQR
+564 TSVAFFRDTPEKQ

-597 NVYMKRTLAE
+597 NAYMKKALAE

-622 RSVYIDVARP
+622 RSVYIDVAKP
-632 TPTPTEKSPQP
+632 TPTPTKT
-643 KPTFF
+643 KPE
-648 KPRPVPGATN
+648 PRPTLFNP
-658 GQIVTD
+658 
-664 PTKPVPVPTK
+664 KPVPVSSSKPAPVTSGKPLPLPSNK
-674 PVPVPSNK
+674 PVPTTAPSNK
-682 PVPAPTTKP
+682 PVPAPT
-691 VPAPSAKPVPVPSN
+691 SKPVPVPS
-705 KPVPAPSSKPVPVPT
+705 A
-720 TKPVPAPTVKPIP
+720 KPIAP
-733 DQGGKPIPGF
+733 ENGKPIPGF
-743 SPKPIP
+743 TPKPIP

>member
-1 LKRLLRRI
+1 VKNKKLKVKRLLRRI
-9 KSHLLVISLASLFLF
+9 ETHFLVIALATIF
-24 VAAFIVA
+24 VFVSAFVIV

-36 ISVRNSYTASK
+36 ISVRNSYTSSK

-52 YTNNAEVGR
+52 YTNNSEVGR
-61 AYREDRVEVPLY
+61 VYREDRVEVPLF

-86 EDSDFYAH
+86 EDSDFYSH
-94 SGINPL
+94 SGINPI
-100 AIGQALFK
+100 AIGRALLK

-133 EQRLSRKIKELF
+133 EQKISRKIKEVF
-145 VALKVEGAFT
+145 VALKVEGAFP

-186 RASALNPSQS
+186 KASALTPSQS

-220 LINRFNGIKK
+220 LINRFNGIKA
-230 NMVEEGYI
+230 NMVDEGWL
-238 TEEEARAI
+238 TLDQASSI
-246 SFPKFSANKVEDI
+246 SFPKFGAGKVEDI

-266 LIAAVKSEL
+266 LIAAIKTEL
-275 SDLGYTEDV
+275 SDLGFTEDV

-296 DQSAQRNAELAVET
+296 DQSAQRYAEFAVET

-335 ALYGGS
+335 ALYGGR

-356 QAGSTFKVFAVV
+356 QAVSTFKVFAVV

-379 VWDGRSPQ
+379 VWDGKSPQ
-387 TFRTTSGN
+387 TFRTSSGN

-400 YGNGS
+400 YGNTT

-433 SVVDVARRAGIPESV
+433 SVVDVARRAGIPDSV

-458 GVSSPRVLDVASSFS
+458 GVSSPRVIDVASSFS
-473 TFAAGGIYSKPHLV
+473 TFASGGIYSKPHLV
-487 KKIFDGDGK
+487 KKIFDGDGE

-513 MADLSYSLTGVVRNG
+513 VADLSYSLSGVVRNG

-552 SAWFAGYSPDLA
+552 SAWFSGYSPDLA
-564 TSVAFFRDTPEQR
+564 TAVAFFRDTPQKQ

-590 SFPARIW
+590 TFPARIW
-597 NVYMKRTLAE
+597 NVYMKRALAE

-614 RPAFVGGT
+614 PPAFVGGT
-622 RSVYIDVARP
+622 RSTYIDVAKP
-632 TPTPTEKSPQP
+632 TPTPTKTTPAP
-643 KPTFF
+643 APTLF
-648 KPRPVPGATN
+648 KPRPVPAASL
-658 GQIVTD
+658 
-664 PTKPVPVPTK
+664 KPVPISSAKPLPVNSVK
-674 PVPVPSNK
+674 PVPVPSVK
-682 PVPAPTTKP
+682 PVPIPSTKP
-691 VPAPSAKPVPVPSN
+691 A
-705 KPVPAPSSKPVPVPT
+705 
-720 TKPVPAPTVKPIP
+720 P
-733 DQGGKPIPGF
+733 DQGTKPIPGF

>member
-1 LKRLLRRI
+1 VKNKKLKVKRLLRRI
-9 KSHLLVISLASLFLF
+9 ETHFLVIALVTIF
-24 VAAFIVA
+24 VFVSAFVIV

-36 ISVRNSYTASK
+36 ISVRNSYTSSK

-52 YTNNAEVGR
+52 YTNNSEVGR
-61 AYREDRVEVPLY
+61 VYREDRVEVPLF

-86 EDSDFYAH
+86 EDSDFYSH
-94 SGINPL
+94 SGINPI
-100 AIGQALFK
+100 AIGRALLK

-133 EQRLSRKIKELF
+133 EQKISRKIKEVF
-145 VALKVEGAFT
+145 VALKVEGAFP

-186 RASALNPSQS
+186 KASALTPSQS

-220 LINRFNGIKK
+220 LINRFNGIKA
-230 NMVEEGYI
+230 NMVDEGWL
-238 TEEEARAI
+238 TLDQASSI
-246 SFPKFSANKVEDI
+246 SFPKFGAGKVEDI

-266 LIAAVKSEL
+266 LIAAIKTEL
-275 SDLGYTEDV
+275 SDLGFTEDV

-296 DQSAQRNAELAVET
+296 DQSAQRYAEFAVET

-335 ALYGGS
+335 ALYGGR

-379 VWDGRSPQ
+379 VWDGKSPQ
-387 TFRTTSGN
+387 TFRTSSGN

-400 YGNGS
+400 YGNTT

-433 SVVDVARRAGIPESV
+433 SVVDVARRAGIPDSV

-458 GVSSPRVLDVASSFS
+458 GVSSPRVIDVASSFS
-473 TFAAGGIYSKPHLV
+473 TFASGGIYSKPHLV
-487 KKIFDGDGK
+487 KKIFDGDGE

-513 MADLSYSLTGVVRNG
+513 VADLSYSLSGVVRNG

-552 SAWFAGYSPDLA
+552 SAWFSGYSPDLA
-564 TSVAFFRDTPEQR
+564 TAVAFFRDTPQKQ

-590 SFPARIW
+590 TFPARIW
-597 NVYMKRTLAE
+597 NVYMKRALAE

-614 RPAFVGGT
+614 PPAFVGGT
-622 RSVYIDVARP
+622 RSTYIDVAKP
-632 TPTPTEKSPQP
+632 TPTPTKTTPAP
-643 KPTFF
+643 APTLF
-648 KPRPVPGATN
+648 KPRPVPAASL
-658 GQIVTD
+658 
-664 PTKPVPVPTK
+664 KPVPISSAKPLPINSVK
-674 PVPVPSNK
+674 PVPVPSVK
-682 PVPAPTTKP
+682 PVPIPSTKP
-691 VPAPSAKPVPVPSN
+691 A
-705 KPVPAPSSKPVPVPT
+705 
-720 TKPVPAPTVKPIP
+720 P
-733 DQGGKPIPGF
+733 DQGTKPIPGF

>member
-1 LKRLLRRI
+1 VTAKPKKITRALAWIR
-9 KSHLLVISLASLFLF
+9 SHLISLSLVTVFLF
-24 VAAFIVA
+24 VGLFIAV

-61 AYREDRVEVPLY
+61 VYREDRVEVPLY

-86 EDSDFYAH
+86 EDSDFYSH

-100 AIGQALFK
+100 AIGQALLK

-133 EQRLSRKIKELF
+133 EQKISRKIKELF

-155 KSEILEKYIN
+155 KSEILENYIN

-186 RASALNPSQS
+186 KASALTPAQS
-196 IVLAALVRS
+196 IVLAALVRA
-205 PANYDPEFKPGNSVR
+205 PASYDPEFKPGNSVR

-230 NMVEEGYI
+230 NMVDEGWI
-238 TEEEARAI
+238 TEEEARSI
-246 SFPKFSANKVEDI
+246 SFPKFSAKKVEDI

-266 LIAAVKSEL
+266 LIAAIKTEL
-275 SDLGYTEDV
+275 ADLGFTEDV

-296 DQSAQRNAELAVET
+296 DQSAQRYAEIAVET
-310 QRPIDSPKDLHIGLA
+310 QRPLDSPKDLHIGLA
-325 SVRPGTGEIV
+325 TVRPGTGEIV

-356 QAGSTFKVFAVV
+356 QAGSTFKIFAVV

-379 VWDGRSPQ
+379 VWDGKSPQ
-387 TFRTTSGN
+387 TFRTSSGN

-400 YGNGS
+400 YGNSS

-427 TKIGPE
+427 TKIGAE
-433 SVVDVARRAGIPESV
+433 SVVDVARRAGIPDSV

-458 GVSSPRVLDVASSFS
+458 GVSSPRVIDVANSFA
-473 TFAAGGIYSKPHLV
+473 TFAGGGIYAKPYLV
-487 KKIFDGDGK
+487 KKVFDGDGK
-496 LIYEFKGES
+496 LIYEAKKES
-505 KRVFSEKV
+505 KRVFSEDV
-513 MADLSYSLTGVVRNG
+513 SADLSYALSGVVRNG

-552 SAWFAGYSPDLA
+552 SAWFTGYSPDLS
-564 TSVAFFRDTPEQR
+564 TSVAFFRDTPEKR

-590 SFPARIW
+590 TFPARIW
-597 NVYMKRTLAE
+597 NAYMKRALAE
-607 YPISYFP
+607 YPVSYFP

-622 RSVYIDVARP
+622 RSIYIDVPKP
-632 TPTPTEKSPQP
+632 TPTPTNTRPAPS
-643 KPTFF
+643 PTFF
-648 KPRPVPGATN
+648 KPKPVPVGSGAPLPVPSN
-658 GQIVTD
+658 KPLPLNSDKPVPI
-664 PTKPVPVPTK
+664 PSNKPVPVPTNK
-674 PVPVPSNK
+674 PVPAPVPSNK
-682 PVPAPTTKP
+682 PVPVPTNKP
-691 VPAPSAKPVPVPSN
+691 VPVPSAKPVPTDN
-705 KPVPAPSSKPVPVPT
+705 A
-720 TKPVPAPTVKPIP
+720 KPIH
-733 DQGGKPIPGF
+733 GF
-743 SPKPIP
+743 TPKPIP

>member
-1 LKRLLRRI
+1 M
-9 KSHLLVISLASLFLF
+9 SLALVTIFLF
-24 VAAFIVA
+24 VGLFIAV

-36 ISVRNSYTASK
+36 ISERNSYTASK

-61 AYREDRVEVPLY
+61 VYREDRVEVPLY

-86 EDSDFYAH
+86 EDSKFYLH
-94 SGINPL
+94 NGINPL
-100 AIGQALFK
+100 AIGQALFR

-133 EQRLSRKIKELF
+133 EQKISRKIKEVF

-155 KSEILEKYIN
+155 KSEILENYIN

-186 RASALNPSQS
+186 KASALTPAQS

-230 NMVEEGYI
+230 NIVDQGWM
-238 TEEEARAI
+238 TEEEARSI
-246 SFPKFSANKVEDI
+246 SFPKFSAKKVEDI

-266 LIAAVKSEL
+266 LIAAVKNEL
-275 SDLGYTEDV
+275 AELGFTEDV

-296 DQSAQRNAELAVET
+296 DQNAQRYAELAVET
-310 QRPIDSPKDLHIGLA
+310 QRPQDAPKDLHIGLA

-356 QAGSTFKVFAVV
+356 QAGSTFKIFAVV

-387 TFRTTSGN
+387 TFRTSSGN

-400 YGNGS
+400 YGNSS

-433 SVVDVARRAGIPESV
+433 SVVDVARRAGIPDSV

-458 GVSSPRVLDVASSFS
+458 GVSSPRVIDVASSFS

-487 KKIFDGDGK
+487 KKIYDGEGK

-505 KRVFSEKV
+505 KRVFSENV
-513 MADLSYSLTGVVRNG
+513 SADLSYALSGVVRNG

-552 SAWFAGYSPDLA
+552 SAWFTGYSPDLS

-597 NVYMKRTLAE
+597 NVYMKRALAE

-622 RSVYIDVARP
+622 RSIYVDVAKP
-632 TPTPTEKSPQP
+632 TPTPTKTTPAPS
-643 KPTFF
+643 PTFF
-648 KPRPVPGATN
+648 KP
-658 GQIVTD
+658 
-664 PTKPVPVPTK
+664 KPVPVGSAAPL
-674 PVPVPSNK
+674 PV
-682 PVPAPTTKP
+682 
-691 VPAPSAKPVPVPSN
+691 
-705 KPVPAPSSKPVPVPT
+705 PSSKPVPVPT
-720 TKPVPAPTVKPIP
+720 NKPVPVPTNKPIP
-733 DQGGKPIPGF
+733 TAAPSNKPVPVPTNKPVPIPSAKPVTPENGKPIPGF
-743 SPKPIP
+743 TPKPIP

>member
-1 LKRLLRRI
+1 MKNKKLKVKRLLRRI
-9 KSHLLVISLASLFLF
+9 ETHFLVIALATIF
-24 VAAFIVA
+24 VFVSAFVIV

-36 ISVRNSYTASK
+36 ISVRNSYTSSK

-52 YTNNAEVGR
+52 YTNNSEVGR
-61 AYREDRVEVPLY
+61 VYREDRVEVPLF

-86 EDSDFYAH
+86 EDSDFYSH
-94 SGINPL
+94 SGINPI
-100 AIGQALFK
+100 AIGRALLK

-133 EQRLSRKIKELF
+133 EQKISRKIKEVF
-145 VALKVEGAFT
+145 VALKVEGAFP

-186 RASALNPSQS
+186 KASALTPSQS

-220 LINRFNGIKK
+220 LINRFNGIKA
-230 NMVEEGYI
+230 NMVDEGWL
-238 TEEEARAI
+238 TLDQASSI
-246 SFPKFSANKVEDI
+246 SFPKFGAGKVEDI

-266 LIAAVKSEL
+266 LIAAIKTEL
-275 SDLGYTEDV
+275 SDLGFTEDV

-296 DQSAQRNAELAVET
+296 DQSAQRYAEFAVET

-335 ALYGGS
+335 ALYGGR

-379 VWDGRSPQ
+379 VWDGKSPQ
-387 TFRTTSGN
+387 TFRTSSGN

-400 YGNGS
+400 YGNTT

-433 SVVDVARRAGIPESV
+433 SVVDVARRAGIPDSV

-458 GVSSPRVLDVASSFS
+458 GVSSPRVIDVASSFS
-473 TFAAGGIYSKPHLV
+473 TFASGGIYSKPHLV
-487 KKIFDGDGK
+487 KKIFDGDGE

-513 MADLSYSLTGVVRNG
+513 VADLSYSLSGVVRNG

-552 SAWFAGYSPDLA
+552 SAWFSGYSPDLA
-564 TSVAFFRDTPEQR
+564 TAVAFFRDTPQKQ

-590 SFPARIW
+590 TFPARIW
-597 NVYMKRTLAE
+597 NVYMKRALAE

-614 RPAFVGGT
+614 PPAFVGGT
-622 RSVYIDVARP
+622 RSTYIDVAKP
-632 TPTPTEKSPQP
+632 TPTPTKTTPAP
-643 KPTFF
+643 APTLF
-648 KPRPVPGATN
+648 KPRPVPAASL
-658 GQIVTD
+658 
-664 PTKPVPVPTK
+664 KPVPISSAKPLPINSVK
-674 PVPVPSNK
+674 PVPVPSVK
-682 PVPAPTTKP
+682 PVPIPSTKP
-691 VPAPSAKPVPVPSN
+691 A
-705 KPVPAPSSKPVPVPT
+705 
-720 TKPVPAPTVKPIP
+720 P
-733 DQGGKPIPGF
+733 DQGTKPIPGF

>member
-1 LKRLLRRI
+1 MSAGSKRIARMLAWVR
-9 KSHLLVISLASLFLF
+9 SHLVVITLSSIFLF
-24 VAAFIVA
+24 VVTFIAA

-61 AYREDRVEVPLY
+61 VYREDRVEVPLF

-86 EDSDFYAH
+86 EDSDFYSH
-94 SGINPL
+94 SGINPF

-133 EQRLSRKIKELF
+133 EQKISRKVKELF

-186 RASALNPSQS
+186 KASALNPSQS

-205 PANYDPEFKPGNSVR
+205 PANYDPEFKPGNFVR

-230 NMVEEGYI
+230 NMVEEGWI
-238 TEEEARAI
+238 TEEVARSI
-246 SFPKFSANKVEDI
+246 VFPEFKVGTVEDI

-266 LIAAVKSEL
+266 LIAAIKNELSEL
-275 SDLGYTEDV
+275 GFTEDV

-296 DQSAQRNAELAVET
+296 DQRAQRNAELAVET
-310 QRPIDSPKDLHIGLA
+310 QRPIDAPKDLHIGLA

-335 ALYGGS
+335 ALYGGR

-356 QAGSTFKVFAVV
+356 QAGSTFKVFAVI

-387 TFRTTSGN
+387 TFRTSSGN

-400 YGNGS
+400 YGNTS

-427 TKIGPE
+427 SKIGPE

-448 QVLPTPSVVL
+448 QVLATPSVVL
-458 GVSSPRVLDVASSFS
+458 GVSSPRVIDVASSFS

-505 KRVFSEKV
+505 KRVFSEKI
-513 MADLSYSLTGVVRNG
+513 MADLSYSLSGVVRNG

-552 SAWFAGYSPDLA
+552 SAWFAGYSPDLS

-597 NVYMKRTLAE
+597 NVYMKRTLAA

-622 RSVYIDVARP
+622 RSVYIDVAKP
-632 TPTPTEKSPQP
+632 TPTPTKTTPAPS
-643 KPTFF
+643 
-648 KPRPVPGATN
+648 ATLFN
-658 GQIVTD
+658 
-664 PTKPVPVPTK
+664 P
-674 PVPVPSNK
+674 K
-682 PVPAPTTKP
+682 PVPAASLKPAPIGSAKPLPANTVKSVPSVKP
-691 VPAPSAKPVPVPSN
+691 VPTAKPVPSTNPAPTAKPVPVPS
-705 KPVPAPSSKPVPVPT
+705 

-733 DQGGKPIPGF
+733 DQGTKPIPGF